1 MIVSCLQKIIENT
14 GFDEKMKSFI
24 IGGYHDTGIKSSTV
38 KLKVSMRNA
47 QPNPRKNNT
56 AVVMLYFI
64 GGLTYTEISAVRLLG
79 EKLNVQF
86 IFCTDSI
93 INSEDFITQLLP
105 DS

>member
-14 GFDEKMKSFI
+14 GFDDKMKSFI
-24 IGGYHDTGIKSSTV
+24 IGGYHDTGVKSSTV
-38 KLKVSMRNA
+38 KLKRNEKS
-47 QPNPRKNNT
+47 NPRKNNT
-56 AVVMLYFI
+56 AVVLLYFI

-105 DS
+105 DF